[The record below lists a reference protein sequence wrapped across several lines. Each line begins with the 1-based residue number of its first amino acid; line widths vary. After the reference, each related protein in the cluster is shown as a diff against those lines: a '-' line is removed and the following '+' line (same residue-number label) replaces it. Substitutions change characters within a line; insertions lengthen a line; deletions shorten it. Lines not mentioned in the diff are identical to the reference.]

1 MAYTVKNS
9 TDKTIWWKD
18 GAWTSGELAAGQ
30 EKKFDTNH
38 DANVT
43 LYRGN
48 AHDNE
53 PLGSAWFPQFGSIE
67 VYGKWNWCIRPPKPD

>member
-53 PLGSAWFPQFGSIE
+53 PLGAAWFPQFGTVE
-67 VYGKWNWCIRPPKPD
+67 VYGKWNWCIRPLPAA